1 MLKKF
6 QSRLIDF
13 VKNGVEVKIGFAAV
27 VSLAILA
34 VAVGVAGYIYA
45 YTNGHND
52 AENDGVHMF
61 DGKQIRDDSV
71 VVSVNITQV
80 DPGADTTAYP
90 GISANDFITVVLSS
104 TEFGMLQSDSD
115 NAIICLPDGV
125 AVSAYVGHQDL
136 PIDCGNAIHAVILT
150 PR

>member
-71 VVSVNITQV
+71 VVSVNVALV

-90 GISANDFITVVLSS
+90 GISANDFITVVLSA
-104 TEFGMLQSDSD
+104 TEFGMLQGDPD
-115 NAIICLPDGV
+115 NTIICLADGV
-125 AVSAYVGHQDL
+125 AVSAGVTRL
-136 PIDCGNAIHAVILT
+136 EFPSDCGDSIHVVLFT